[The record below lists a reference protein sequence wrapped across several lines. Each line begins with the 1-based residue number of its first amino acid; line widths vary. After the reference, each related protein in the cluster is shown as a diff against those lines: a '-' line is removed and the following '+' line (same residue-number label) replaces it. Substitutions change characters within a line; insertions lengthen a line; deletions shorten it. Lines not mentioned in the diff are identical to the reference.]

1 MYYLVF
7 ISPLDQS
14 FKTISVIQKLKSARV
29 RTHQKRPLQVSYIEN
44 WCLSLVFF
52 LSKFKNLARSA
63 KLWE

>member
-14 FKTISVIQKLKSARV
+14 FKTISVIQKLRIKKG
-29 RTHQKRPLQVSYIEN
+29 HFNFPIEN

-52 LSKFKNLARSA
+52 LSKFKNLPRSP
-63 KLWE
+63 KQWE